1 MNRKLFFLSVIMFYS
16 VNLAAQPGQMRGRQA
31 FEQVE
36 AEKIAFFTRFMDLTS
51 EEAKDF
57 WPVYD
62 DFQNQRNQLVWE
74 RQSLSRHFAGNYED
88 LSADESEDTADRY
101 IGLQVKESDLI
112 REYHSKFKE
121 ILPPKKVMRLYQAEN
136 EFRTRLLRRIRGGR
150 GAGHGRDR
158 IDPEF

>member
-1 MNRKLFFLSVIMFYS
+1 MLYS

-74 RQSLSRHFAGNYED
+74 RQSLSRQFAGNYED
-88 LSADESEDTADRY
+88 LSADESEDIADRF

-112 REYHSKFKE
+112 SEYHSRFKE

-150 GAGHGRDR
+150 GAGQGRDR
-158 IDPEF
+158 LD

>member
-1 MNRKLFFLSVIMFYS
+1 MLYS
-16 VNLAAQPGQMRGRQA
+16 VNLAAQPGQMRGRKA

-74 RQSLSRHFAGNYED
+74 RQSLSRQFAGNYED
-88 LSADESEDTADRY
+88 LSADESEDIADRF
-101 IGLQVKESDLI
+101 IGLQVKESDLVS
-112 REYHSKFKE
+112 EYHSRFKE

-136 EFRTRLLRRIRGGR
+136 EFKTQLLRRIRGGGGR
-150 GAGHGRDR
+150 GAGQGRNRLD
-158 IDPEF
+158 

>member
-1 MNRKLFFLSVIMFYS
+1 MIRNIFFLSLIMLYS

-74 RQSLSRHFAGNYED
+74 RQSLSRQFAGNYED
-88 LSADESEDTADRY
+88 LSADESEDIADRF

-112 REYHSKFKE
+112 SEYHSRFKE

-150 GAGHGRDR
+150 GAGQGRDR
-158 IDPEF
+158 LD